1 MWVPKE
7 PRGVSVMSADAG
19 QAGDLFIV
27 DDDPAIR
34 DALAIVFEEAGFRV
48 TVFADGPAL
57 LTMMQHRAP
66 DVVLLD
72 VQLPGPSGLDVLRL
86 LIARKFVG
94 PIVMISGHADI
105 PMAVEAIK
113 TGAVDLVEKP
123 FDADRVI
130 LQVSKA
136 LAAHAKRR
144 AERADPVTALGPDGA
159 SLLTP
164 RERDVLQ
171 ELVRGASNK
180 EAGRSLGISP
190 RTIEVH
196 RARIME
202 KLGAKNAAD
211 LVRVIYDERR

>member
-1 MWVPKE
+1 MPME
-7 PRGVSVMSADAG
+7 LGHQTDI
-19 QAGDLFIV
+19 FIV
-27 DDDPAIR
+27 DDDAGVR
-34 DALAIVFEEAGFRV
+34 DALSTVFDQSGFR
-48 TVFADGPAL
+48 TSSFADGPGMLSAL
-57 LTMMQHRAP
+57 HHRTP
-66 DVVLLD
+66 DAILLD
-72 VQLPGPSGLDVLRL
+72 VHMPGPSGIEVLKML
-86 LIARKFVG
+86 QARRFSGPVFVL
-94 PIVMISGHADI
+94 SGHADI

-113 TGAVDLVEKP
+113 SGAADLIEKP
-123 FDADRVI
+123 FDAERI
-130 LQVSKA
+130 IAQVRDA
-136 LAAHAKRR
+136 LAVHAKRKKDQS
-144 AERADPVTALGPDGA
+144 DPVVALGQEGA

-211 LVRVIYDERR
+211 LVRVIYNERRFERPGT